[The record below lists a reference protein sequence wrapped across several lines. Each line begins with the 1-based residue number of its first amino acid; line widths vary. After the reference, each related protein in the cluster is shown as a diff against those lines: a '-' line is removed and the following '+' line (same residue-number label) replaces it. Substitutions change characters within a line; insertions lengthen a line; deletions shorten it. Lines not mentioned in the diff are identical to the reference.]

1 MALSR
6 IAIRL
11 LVVLGTC
18 AGLAFPAAKASGAE
32 DCSRIDQAAQKAL
45 VTSSRMIVTP
55 LPSDGTSCKVQDRDS
70 GIRNSP
76 VGTLVVTSYGST
88 GPALK
93 NRRQP
98 QGRCQPVNGLGQ
110 MAELCVLSDDYD
122 HYRQSLMVYRNEKK
136 VLQLDFFDWPSPP
149 NAAFA
154 EAHSLAKEIL
164 GAYVDLPT
172 KEPALGA
179 SSLSSDKVAQ
189 IQQQLLPKAQSGN
202 AQAQFALGVSYQYGA
217 PNAAGKLIPDFRSAA
232 YWYGQAANQHV
243 LEASYSLGVLYHD
256 GQGVPR
262 NEDLAIR
269 YLKQAA
275 DGGHIAAMLTLAMIY
290 AGKGIAWS
298 QYYLPLL
305 EKAEQSGSPA
315 ASNELGVISYEAALH
330 EGSGFAGFRRADFA
344 KALTKFKAAAALGD
358 CDALLNLG
366 GMYFNGDGVPQ
377 SANEARSWFLKARDC
392 KDASAE
398 IRRRSTE
405 FLAKLQAG
413 RLPAPE
419 KLPDVEPPTRPTSA
433 AMAQST
439 RSISAGEAFLGA
451 MLLVAAVGIV
461 DDATSTPEQR
471 KAAASRTHDLQ
482 QQLAEAHADRVAL
495 CQASLATTTDYS
507 NRGALC
513 ADY

>member
-11 LVVLGTC
+11 LAVLWTC
-18 AGLAFPAAKASGAE
+18 SGLAFFATHASTAE
-32 DCSRIDQAAQKAL
+32 DCSRIDQAAQRVL
-45 VTSSRMIVTP
+45 VTSSRMTVMP
-55 LPSDGTSCKVQDRDS
+55 LPSDGTSCKVRSRDS

-76 VGTLVVTSYGST
+76 AGTLVVTEYGSN

-93 NRRQP
+93 DYRKSE
-98 QGRCQPVNGLGQ
+98 GRCQPVNGVGE

-122 HYRQSLMVYRNEKK
+122 HYRQSLVVYRNEKK

-149 NAAFA
+149 NSAFA
-154 EAHSLAKEIL
+154 EAHNLAKEIL

-172 KEPALGA
+172 KEPSPGGSA
-179 SSLSSDKVAQ
+179 LSSDKVAQ

-217 PNAAGKLIPDFRSAA
+217 ANAAGRLTPDYRSAA

-243 LEASYSLGVLYHD
+243 LEASYGLGVLYRD

-275 DGGHIAAMLTLAMIY
+275 DGGHVPAMLTLAMIY

-330 EGSGFAGFRRADFA
+330 EGSGFAGFRRGDFA
-344 KALTKFKAAAALGD
+344 KALAKFKAAAALGD
-358 CDALLNLG
+358 CDAPLNIG

-377 SANEARSWFLKARDC
+377 SASEARSWFLKARDC
-392 KDASAE
+392 KGASAE

-405 FLAKLQAG
+405 FLVKLQAG
-413 RLPAPE
+413 GLPAPQ

-433 AMAQST
+433 AMTQST
-439 RSISAGEAFLGA
+439 RPVSATDAFLGT
-451 MLLVAAVGIV
+451 MVLLVAVGIV

-471 KAAASRTHDLQ
+471 KAAMDRMHDLQ
-482 QQLAEAHADRVAL
+482 RQSAEAAADREAA
-495 CQASLATTTDYS
+495 CETSLATTTDYA
-507 NRGALC
+507 NRGDLC
-513 ADY
+513 RDF